1 MENIK
6 EHKCSNPTR
15 DRIETQTTLPCSS
28 LMYMYLL
35 TFINY
40 NVTSVLEFLSHIS
53 SLDRNLNSWGR
64 QK

>member
-40 NVTSVLEFLSHIS
+40 NVTSVLEFLPHIAS
-53 SLDRNLNSWGR
+53 IGI
-64 QK
+64 